1 MGRYRQNLKKK
12 MASKQQAMVVI
23 MNNNVLSTKDEIKG
37 LNIL

>member
-1 MGRYRQNLKKK
+1 